1 LGRIPLSR
9 SGATGQNR
17 AFVMQFISPGKNPL
31 YAFMQRL
38 IGLGK
43 QMQKTWNWF
52 SFALLIPLKNVWI

>member
-1 LGRIPLSR
+1 
-9 SGATGQNR
+9 
-17 AFVMQFISPGKNPL
+17 MQFISPGKNPL